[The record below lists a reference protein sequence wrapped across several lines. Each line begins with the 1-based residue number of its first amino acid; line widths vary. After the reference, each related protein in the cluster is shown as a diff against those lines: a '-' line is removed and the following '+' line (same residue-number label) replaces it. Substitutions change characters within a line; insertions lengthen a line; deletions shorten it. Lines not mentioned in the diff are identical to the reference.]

1 VVYGAGFQSGGAPVK
16 ESLLQAFVTLFVVID
31 PIGQIPTFVAL
42 TRTHSEEERRRIA
55 LRGVL
60 IAAVVLFA
68 FAFAGDWLLRALGI
82 SMAAL
87 KVAGGA
93 LLFLLAMDM
102 VFALETGI
110 RTATGAEKQEAE
122 QRRDISVFPL
132 AIPLIAGPGAFTSV
146 ALLMGRYR
154 DDTSMVAAVLA
165 VLAVV
170 LALSLLSLLLATRAQ
185 KLLGITGANVIGR
198 VLGILLSALAV
209 QFVLDGLREA
219 GLFA

>member
-1 VVYGAGFQSGGAPVK
+1 MN
-16 ESLLQAFVTLFVVID
+16 ESLLHAFVTLFVVID
-31 PIGQIPTFVAL
+31 PIGQIPSFVAL
-42 TRTHSEEERRRIA
+42 THAHSEEERRRIA

-60 IAAVVLFA
+60 IAAAVLFA

-82 SMAAL
+82 SLAAL
-87 KVAGGA
+87 KIAGGA

-102 VFALETGI
+102 VFALDTGI
-110 RTATGAEKQEAE
+110 RTATGKEKQEAE

-132 AIPLIAGPGAFTSV
+132 AIPLIAGPGAFTSI

-154 DDTSMVAAVLA
+154 GDTGMVAAVLT
-165 VLAVV
+165 VLALV
-170 LALSLLSLLLATRAQ
+170 LGLSLLSLLLATRVQ